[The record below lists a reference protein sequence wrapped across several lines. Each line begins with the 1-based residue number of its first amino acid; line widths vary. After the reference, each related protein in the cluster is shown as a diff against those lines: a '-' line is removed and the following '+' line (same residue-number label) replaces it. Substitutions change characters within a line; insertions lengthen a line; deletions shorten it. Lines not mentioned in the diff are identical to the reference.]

1 MCETILT
8 RKMVV
13 ARQDRADGG
22 LKTTGRGSTVFKLGC
37 YRLARKR
44 ETHACKLPAMA
55 HDAASIVD
63 ATLCSYLTIAA
74 FSTDF
79 CRPSQHQYHD
89 EVIAFLRWRVQ
100 NP

>member
-1 MCETILT
+1 MG
-8 RKMVV
+8 V

-22 LKTTGRGSTVFKLGC
+22 LKTTGRGGTVFKLGC
-37 YRLARKR
+37 YRLATKR